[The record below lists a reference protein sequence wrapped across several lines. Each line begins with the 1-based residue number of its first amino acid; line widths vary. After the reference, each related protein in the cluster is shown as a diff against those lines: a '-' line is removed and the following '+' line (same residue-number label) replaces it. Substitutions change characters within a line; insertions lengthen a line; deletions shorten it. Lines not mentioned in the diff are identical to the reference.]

1 MTIKEL
7 FDKSENGSLDY
18 STFEKL
24 MNENGAKFADLS
36 EGKYVSKDKYE
47 NEVASKD
54 SQITKLND
62 TIKEREKDLKNLNTQ
77 LKDAGTDSEKLAE
90 LQTQFGNLQTQYK
103 TDTDNYKAQLSKQAY
118 EFAVKEFASGKKF
131 TSNAAKRDFISSMIA
146 KELKMEGD
154 KILGADDFVTSY
166 STENADAFITEK
178 APEQNTQTPPP
189 TFSKTVN
196 PNTQQPQMGDNPFG
210 FHFSQVRPKPNNM

>member
-7 FDKSENGSLDY
+7 FDKATGPIDY

-24 MNENGAKFADLS
+24 MNENGAKFTDLS

-47 NEVASKD
+47 NEVAGKD
-54 SQITKLND
+54 SQISKLNE
-62 TIKEREKDLKNLNTQ
+62 TIKERDKDLKNLNTQ

-90 LQTQFGNLQTQYK
+90 LQTQLGNLQTQYK
-103 TDTDNYKAQLSKQAY
+103 TDTDSYKAQLSKQAY

-154 KILGADDFVTSY
+154 KILGAEDFVTSY
-166 STENADAFITEK
+166 STENADAFVVEK
-178 APEQNTQTPPP
+178 AQEQTQQTPPP
-189 TFSKTVN
+189 TFSKSLN
-196 PNTQQPQMGDNPFG
+196 PNTPQPQLNGDNPFG
-210 FHFSQVRPKPNNM
+210 FHFAQVRPKQQQ